1 MDIGFGYLSIAVDEA
16 DASNTMSIGISGKY
30 FLTNG
35 EVMPYITG
43 GFSYTQVP
51 TIETSNSTIE
61 GNMLTV
67 LGAFGVQ
74 AFMNNSKT
82 IALFIQMGFGYNL
95 GTIDNT
101 VGNTTMSNEQTNLN
115 LGGSAIG
122 ATIYF

>member
-1 MDIGFGYLSIAVDEA
+1 
-16 DASNTMSIGISGKY
+16 
-30 FLTNG
+30 
-35 EVMPYITG
+35 MPYITG

-82 IALFIQMGFGYNL
+82 IALFIQMGLGYNM